1 VDSKRENTVNR
12 NSEATLSAA
21 AMAAPAV
28 QNSDGIRRRER
39 GQRRFC
45 HSIQEQSEREMR
57 IRLEER
63 HNERARIA
71 RELHDTLFQG
81 FYGASMQLHNAV
93 EKMPAHSPE
102 RHSLADALRLVRR
115 VLDEGRTVLQ
125 GLRAPGFVPAS
136 IEQELS
142 GFLEEFSP
150 SGVRCEISVSGR
162 PRELKPAVQEQ
173 INLIGREALV
183 NALLH
188 STATRIEAEVEYSP
202 RRVRVLVRDN
212 GCGIDPCVAQ
222 TRGES
227 HWGLLGMRERAESIG
242 ARLTIWSRP
251 GAGTEVEVSVGNQ
264 ALAEACA

>member
-1 VDSKRENTVNR
+1 VNR

-28 QNSDGIRRRER
+28 LNGDGIRRRER
-39 GQRRFC
+39 GRRRFC

-81 FYGASMQLHNAV
+81 FYGASMQLHNVV

-102 RHSLADALRLVRR
+102 RHALADALRLVRR

-188 STATRIEAEVEYSP
+188 STATRIEAEVEYAP

-212 GCGIDPCVAQ
+212 GCGIDPYVAQ
-222 TRGES
+222 ATGES
-227 HWGLLGMRERAESIG
+227 HWGLLGMRERAEVIG
-242 ARLTIWSRP
+242 AKLTIWSRP
-251 GAGTEVEVSVGNQ
+251 GAGTEVEVSVPNQ

>member
-1 VDSKRENTVNR
+1 VNCNSDATVNG
-12 NSEATLSAA
+12 T
-21 AMAAPAV
+21 AMSAPAV
-28 QNSDGIRRRER
+28 LNGDGIRGRER

-45 HSIQEQSEREMR
+45 HSLQEQLDREMR

-63 HNERARIA
+63 HKERARIA

-81 FYGASMQLHNAV
+81 FHGASMLLNNVV

-102 RHSLADALRLVRR
+102 RHSLADALRLVHR

-125 GLRAPGFVPAS
+125 GLRAPGFAPAT

-162 PRELKPAVQEQ
+162 SRELRPAVQEQ

-212 GCGIDPCVAQ
+212 GCGIDPCAAQ
-222 TRGES
+222 AKRES

-251 GAGTEVEVSVGNQ
+251 GAGTEVEISVPGQ
-264 ALAEACA
+264 ALAGACA

>member
-1 VDSKRENTVNR
+1 VNR
-12 NSEATLSAA
+12 NSEAVSATA
-21 AMAAPAV
+21 VAAPAIL
-28 QNSDGIRRRER
+28 NGDDTRRDER
-39 GQRRFC
+39 GQRRSC
-45 HSIQEQSEREMR
+45 HSIQEQLDREMQ

-81 FYGASMQLHNAV
+81 FHGASMLLHNVV
-93 EKMPAHSPE
+93 EKMPAHSPDQ
-102 RHSLADALRLVRR
+102 RSLADALRLVRR

-125 GLRAPGFVPAS
+125 GLRAPGFAPTS

-150 SGVRCEISVSGR
+150 CGVRCEISVSGR
-162 PRELKPAVQEQ
+162 PRELRPAVQEQ

-222 TRGES
+222 TKRES

-251 GAGTEVEVSVGNQ
+251 GAGTEVEVSVPSQ

>member
-1 VDSKRENTVNR
+1 VNHNGQATV
-12 NSEATLSAA
+12 SAT
-21 AMAAPAV
+21 AMAVPAV
-28 QNSDGIRRRER
+28 VERRGER
-39 GQRRFC
+39 GQRRFG
-45 HSIQEQSEREMR
+45 HSIQEQLDREMS

-81 FYGASMQLHNAV
+81 FHGASMLLHNVV
-93 EKMPAHSPE
+93 EGMPADSPD

-115 VLDEGRTVLQ
+115 VLDEGRTALQ
-125 GLRAPGFVPAS
+125 GLRAPGSVPAS

-150 SGVRCEISVSGR
+150 CGVRCEISVSGR
-162 PRELKPAVQEQ
+162 PRELRPAVQDQ

-212 GCGIDPCVAQ
+212 GCGIDPGVAR
-222 TRGES
+222 TRRES

-251 GAGTEVEVSVGNQ
+251 GAGTEVEVSVSSQ

>member
-1 VDSKRENTVNR
+1 VNR
-12 NSEATLSAA
+12 NSEATVSAT

-28 QNSDGIRRRER
+28 LNSDGIRPGER
-39 GQRRFC
+39 GQRRFY
-45 HSIQEQSEREMR
+45 HSIQEQLDRETG

-81 FYGASMQLHNAV
+81 FHGASMLLHNVV
-93 EKMPAHSPE
+93 EGMAADSPD

-136 IEQELS
+136 IERELS

-150 SGVRCEISVSGR
+150 CGVHCEISVSGR
-162 PRELKPAVQEQ
+162 PRAVKPAVQEQ

-188 STATRIEAEVEYSP
+188 STATRIEAEVEYST

-212 GCGIDPCVAQ
+212 GCGIDPCLAQ
-222 TRGES
+222 TRKES

-251 GAGTEVEVSVGNQ
+251 GAGTEVEVSVPSQ

>member
-21 AMAAPAV
+21 AIAAPAV

>member
-1 VDSKRENTVNR
+1 
-12 NSEATLSAA
+12 
-21 AMAAPAV
+21 MAAVAV
-28 QNSDGIRRRER
+28 APGDGIQRRSER

-45 HSIQEQSEREMR
+45 HSIQEQLNREMS

-63 HNERARIA
+63 RNERARIA

-81 FYGASMQLHNAV
+81 FHGASMLLHNVV
-93 EKMPAHSPE
+93 EAMPTHSPD
-102 RHSLADALRLVRR
+102 RHSLADALRVVRR

-125 GLRAPGFVPAS
+125 GLRAPGLVPAS

-142 GFLEEFSP
+142 GFLEDFSP
-150 SGVRCEISVSGR
+150 CGVRCEISVSGR
-162 PRELKPAVQEQ
+162 PKELKPAVQEQ

-188 STATRIEAEVEYSP
+188 STATRIEAEVEYSA

-212 GCGIDPCVAQ
+212 GCGIDPQMA
-222 TRGES
+222 RARRDS

-251 GAGTEVEVSVGNQ
+251 GAGTEVEISVPSQ

>member
-1 VDSKRENTVNR
+1 MNLN
-12 NSEATLSAA
+12 NEATLRAA
-21 AMAAPAV
+21 AMAVPAAIER
-28 QNSDGIRRRER
+28 GER

-45 HSIQEQSEREMR
+45 HSIQEQLDREMR

-81 FYGASMQLHNAV
+81 FHGASMLLNNVV
-93 EKMPAHSPE
+93 EKMPAHAPD
-102 RHSLADALRLVRR
+102 RHSLADALRLVHR

-125 GLRAPGFVPAS
+125 GLRAPGLAPAS

-150 SGVRCEISVSGR
+150 CGVHCEISVSGR
-162 PRELKPAVQEQ
+162 PRELRPAVQEQ

-212 GCGIDPCVAQ
+212 GCGIDPCAAQ
-222 TRGES
+222 AKRES

-251 GAGTEVEVSVGNQ
+251 GAGTEVEISVPSQ

>member
-1 VDSKRENTVNR
+1 MNHESQATV
-12 NSEATLSAA
+12 SATATA
-21 AMAAPAV
+21 VPAV
-28 QNSDGIRRRER
+28 LNGDGVRRGER
-39 GQRRFC
+39 GQGRFG
-45 HSIQEQSEREMR
+45 HSIQEQLEREMY

-63 HNERARIA
+63 HKERARIA

-81 FYGASMQLHNAV
+81 FHGASMRLHNVV
-93 EKMPAHSPE
+93 EGMPADSLD
-102 RHSLADALRLVRR
+102 RVSLADALRLVRR
-115 VLDEGRTVLQ
+115 VLDEGRTALL
-125 GLRAPGFVPAS
+125 GLRAQESVPAS

-162 PRELKPAVQEQ
+162 PRELRPAVREQ

-188 STATRIEAEVEYSP
+188 STATRIEAEVEYSL

-212 GCGIDPCVAQ
+212 GCGIDPRVAQ
-222 TRGES
+222 TRKES

-242 ARLTIWSRP
+242 ARLTILSRP
-251 GAGTEVEVSVGNQ
+251 GAGTEVEVSVPSQ
-264 ALAEACA
+264 ATAEACA

>member
-1 VDSKRENTVNR
+1 M
-12 NSEATLSAA
+12 L
-21 AMAAPAV
+21 
-28 QNSDGIRRRER
+28 
-39 GQRRFC
+39 
-45 HSIQEQSEREMR
+45 
-57 IRLEER
+57 
-63 HNERARIA
+63 
-71 RELHDTLFQG
+71 
-81 FYGASMQLHNAV
+81 LHNVV
-93 EKMPAHSPE
+93 ERMPAHSPD
-102 RHSLADALRLVRR
+102 RHSLADALRLVGR

-150 SGVRCEISVSGR
+150 CGVHCEISVNGR
-162 PRELKPAVQEQ
+162 PRELRPAVQEQ

-222 TRGES
+222 TRRES

-242 ARLTIWSRP
+242 AKLTIWSRP
-251 GAGTEVEVSVGNQ
+251 GAGTEVEISVPSH